1 MERLRRGG
9 GGASRRRLRRHRRYC
24 EGRRAQHYVL
34 YLRWA
39 YLSTRLSARSH
50 NASVQHL
57 LDYLE
62 ANRELH
68 PHWGEFADRWQ
79 SSDRPCPLFVNEPLG
94 GPDRS
99 HRVAPEKRGM

>member
-1 MERLRRGG
+1 MRRGG
-9 GGASRRRLRRHRRYC
+9 GGATAAGDYAAIDRYC
-24 EGRRAQHYVL
+24 EGDVLNTYVL

-68 PHWGEFADRWQ
+68 SHWA
-79 SSDRPCPLFVNEPLG
+79 SSRPLAEQ
-94 GPDRS
+94 
-99 HRVAPEKRGM
+99 